1 MSGEAILSAE
11 NSGKPLGGHSSAPNP
26 AVGAHSAPPDPLAG
40 GDGVAASSPGT
51 HPALSLRPFGLRRKW
66 KKILDT
72 LL

>member
-1 MSGEAILSAE
+1 MSGDAILSAE

-51 HPALSLRPFGLRRKW
+51 PSRSQSSALRSRPPM
-66 KKILDT
+66 
-72 LL
+72 